1 MWPAWGATR
10 SFGADSSSQAVAG
23 GRARV
28 RKKGPRR
35 VAGPSDFTETQRVT
49 IHRRAL
55 LGWIKPSN
63 QAQQSVIDALNAGPR
78 PKKSR
83 KSKAA

>member
-1 MWPAWGATR
+1 MREKRGQARRGTGWVSPKHNGLR
-10 SFGADSSSQAVAG
+10 YIADAINFNMIG
-23 GRARV
+23 
-28 RKKGPRR
+28 
-35 VAGPSDFTETQRVT
+35 
-49 IHRRAL
+49 RAL